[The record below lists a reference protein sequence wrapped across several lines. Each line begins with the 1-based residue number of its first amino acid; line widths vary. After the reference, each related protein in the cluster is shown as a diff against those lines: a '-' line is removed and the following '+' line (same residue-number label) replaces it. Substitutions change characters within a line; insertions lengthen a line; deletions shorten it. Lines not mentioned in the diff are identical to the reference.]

1 MTRRILA
8 AAFDLAL
15 AAGCM
20 APFIVLALRMA
31 GY

>member
-1 MTRRILA
+1 MTRRILS
-8 AAFDLAL
+8 AAFDLTL